1 MRENSLRRR
10 SVSTRSAE
18 ESLSATVLV
27 RVPFHDAD
35 PAGVV
40 WHGNYFRYFD
50 TARCALL
57 ELFDYGYQKME
68 ESGYV
73 WPVIDTRVRFIQPAH
88 FDQLIKVTATL
99 SEWEHRLKID
109 YLVQSE
115 ASERLAEAYTMQAA
129 VDVNTGE
136 LCLCSPPALLDRLAK
151 LHKLNES

>member
-1 MRENSLRRR
+1 MQPNSRRR
-10 SVSTRSAE
+10 GAAQSIAAPN
-18 ESLSATVLV
+18 SLSATALV

-50 TARCALL
+50 SARCALL

-73 WPVIDTRVRFIQPAH
+73 WPVIDTRVRFIQPAY
-88 FDQLIKVTATL
+88 FDQLIKVTASL
-99 SEWEHRLKID
+99 AEWEHRLKID

-115 ASERLAEAYTMQAA
+115 SGERLAEAYTMQAA
-129 VDVNTGE
+129 VDASTGE

-151 LHKLNES
+151 LQGLNEP